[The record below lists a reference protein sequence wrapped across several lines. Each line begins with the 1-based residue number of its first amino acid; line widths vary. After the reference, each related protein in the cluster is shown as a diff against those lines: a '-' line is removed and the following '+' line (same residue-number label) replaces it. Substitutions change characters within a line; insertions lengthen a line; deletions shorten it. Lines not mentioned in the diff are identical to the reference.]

1 MLSISSNEQKERVD
15 NALRC
20 IAQFGNTYG
29 HFFLTSTNLLGN
41 ELFACFYYRPQTKFA
56 KVIFYRGRGV
66 RGTWRGGACVAG
78 GAYMAGGACVTGGVC
93 GRGGVC
99 MPQQILRDMVNERAV
114 HILLECILV
123 LFVYFRVCVRRK

>member
-41 ELFACFYYRPQTKFA
+41 ELFACLYYRPQTKFA
-56 KVIFYRGRGV
+56 KVIFLQGEGRA
-66 RGTWRGGACVAG
+66 WH
-78 GAYMAGGACVTGGVC
+78 MAGGHAWQRGHAWQGGNAW
-93 GRGGVC
+93 
-99 MPQQILRDMVNERAV
+99 QESWLLQRAV
-114 HILLECILV
+114 RILVECILV
-123 LFVYFRVCVRRK
+123 HLMRRVNYRKKRKKNIKVSK